1 MDDARPIIIKKVNKG
16 GGDGHHGGAWKVAYA
31 DFVTA
36 MMAFFLL
43 MWLLNATSEEQ
54 RRGLAD
60 YFDPALPISRTSAGG
75 AGMLGGDTIFV
86 PQDASGSRTEG
97 IRAQPTD
104 DNPGE
109 DLGDLEASPDMPKG
123 ETRPDTI
130 AATGNEGLGEGK
142 ASEKLGEDANAIGE
156 GKPAQGTLDGEGAG
170 LQGIAEDLLDNVRA
184 AGADGLLEH
193 FSMRM
198 TPEGLLIEIIDVTD
212 TALFRSGAAEP
223 EPILTE
229 LIDIL
234 VPVLERT
241 TNDISVA
248 GHTDASPF
256 VNRRNYSNW
265 ELSAD
270 RANAAR
276 RLMQD
281 RGLEAGRIVRVSGK
295 AATAPIEE
303 DPFAARNRRIAI
315 TLLRQ

>member
-1 MDDARPIIIKKVNKG
+1 MDDARPIIIKKITKG
-16 GGDGHHGGAWKVAYA
+16 GGGGHHGGAWKVAYA

-60 YFDPALPISRTSAGG
+60 YFDPALPISRQSAGG

-86 PQDASGSRTEG
+86 PKDASGSRDEG

-109 DLGDLEASPDMPKG
+109 DLGDLKASPDMPKQ
-123 ETRPDTI
+123 ETAPDTV
-130 AATGNEGLGEGK
+130 AATGVEGPGEGTAK
-142 ASEKLGEDANAIGE
+142 GPSTQEGEHGGISDLEA
-156 GKPAQGTLDGEGAG
+156 DGQRLREV
-170 LQGIAEDLLDNVRA
+170 AEDLLDEVRA

-212 TALFRSGAAEP
+212 EALFQSGAAEP
-223 EPILTE
+223 EPILAQ
-229 LIDIL
+229 LVDIL

-241 TNDISVA
+241 TNDISVD
-248 GHTDASPF
+248 GHTDAAPF
-256 VNRRNYSNW
+256 ANRRNYSNW

-276 RLMQD
+276 RLLLEQ
-281 RGLEAGRIVRVSGK
+281 GLGTERIVRVSGK
-295 AATAPIEE
+295 AATSPIEA

-315 TLLRQ
+315 TLLRDLP